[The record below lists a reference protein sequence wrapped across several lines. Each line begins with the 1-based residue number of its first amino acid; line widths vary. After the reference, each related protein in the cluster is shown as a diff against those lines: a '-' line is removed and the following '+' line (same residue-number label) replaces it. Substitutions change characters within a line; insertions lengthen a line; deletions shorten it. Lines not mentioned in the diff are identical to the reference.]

1 MLMFTPNIA
10 ISFLWIAFLLVW
22 AIGILTAKASV
33 KRQSALSRLEHS
45 IPVIASYLLIFDR
58 GLWPHW
64 LRQRFFPQSDTTLVW
79 TGVLLTA
86 AGVGFAIWA
95 RSWIGSNWSGT
106 ITIKDRHELIQGGP
120 YRIVRH
126 PIYTGMFLGY
136 LGTALAFGEIR
147 GLIGFPLLVLGFGM
161 KLHMEETFM
170 IQQFG
175 RAYADYKHR
184 VKAVVPFLI

>member
-1 MLMFTPNIA
+1 MPTFTPNIA
-10 ISFLWIAFLLVW
+10 ISVLWITFLLVW
-22 AIGILTAKASV
+22 GIGMLTAKASV
-33 KRQSALSRLEHS
+33 KRQSALSRIEHS

-64 LRQRFFPQSDTTLVW
+64 LRQRFFPQSDTTLIW

-86 AGVGFAIWA
+86 LGVGFAIWA

-106 ITIKDRHELIQGGP
+106 VTIKDRHELIQGGP
-120 YRIVRH
+120 YRFVRH
-126 PIYTGMFLGY
+126 PIYSGMFLGY

-147 GLIGFPLLVLGFGM
+147 GLLGFPLLVLGFGM
-161 KLHMEETFM
+161 KLRMEETFM
-170 IQQFG
+170 LQQFG
-175 RAYADYKHR
+175 VAYIDYKHR

>member
-1 MLMFTPNIA
+1 MLKFTPNTA
-10 ISFLWIAFLLVW
+10 ISYLWITFLLVW
-22 AIGILTAKASV
+22 GIGALGAKANA
-33 KRQSALSRLEHS
+33 KRQSLLSRLEQS

-64 LRQRFFPQSDTTLVW
+64 LRQHFFSESDTTLVW

-86 AGVGFAIWA
+86 LGIGFAIWA

-106 ITIKDRHELIQGGP
+106 ITIKDRHELVQGGP

-126 PIYTGMFLGY
+126 PIYSGMFLAY

-147 GLIGFPLLVLGFGM
+147 GLLGFPLLVLGFGM
-161 KLHMEETFM
+161 KLRMEETFM
-170 IQQFG
+170 LQQFG
-175 RAYADYKHR
+175 NVYVDYKHR